1 MGKGNWCSS
10 GDGMLRKKGASLW
23 GGGAV
28 QTSALGS
35 VVGSSLIENG
45 GKHS

>member
-23 GGGAV
+23 GGAV

-35 VVGSSLIENG
+35 VEGSSLIENG